1 MSNFT
6 QYLHDRLILLLL
18 SINVFLA
25 FATSIF
31 VLLQLSTNH
40 GNGYIVQCRD
50 CSNVANINRFTNGS
64 VLELLS
70 FIGFALLVLVIHVL
84 LSLRTYHIHRQVA
97 VVILALGILLLLLT
111 LIVSNA
117 LLVLR

>member
-1 MSNFT
+1 MTNLTKYF
-6 QYLHDRLILLLL
+6 HDRLVLLLL
-18 SINVFLA
+18 STNIFLA

-31 VLLQLSTNH
+31 VLLQLGSNH

-50 CSNVANINRFTNGS
+50 CSNLSDINRFTNGS
-64 VLELLS
+64 VVGLLG
-70 FIGFALLVLVIHVL
+70 FIAFALLVLVIHVL
-84 LSLRTYHIHRQVA
+84 LSMRVYHIHRQVA
-97 VVILALGILLLLLT
+97 ITILGFGILLLVLT

>member
-1 MSNFT
+1 MTNLT

-25 FATSIF
+25 FAASIF
-31 VLLQLSTNH
+31 VLLQLSSSH

-50 CSNVANINRFTNGS
+50 CSNVSDINRFTNGS
-64 VLELLS
+64 VVSLLA
-70 FIGFALLVLVIHVL
+70 FIGFALLVTVIHIF
-84 LSLRTYHIHRQVA
+84 LSMRTYRIHRQVA
-97 VVILALGILLLLLT
+97 VTILALGTLLLILT
-111 LIVSNA
+111 IIVSNA